1 MLQLAIATR
10 KDTDK
15 YDRRKR
21 VGTNSL
27 SDVWGLGCLFFE
39 LLTGEVLFQTEEYFE
54 FHVRLT
60 QATHQLFLPEKLEK
74 ISNNVYLID
83 FLKYVLVR
91 DMRLRPTIDNVLKRF
106 EHVHALLVATSSANG
121 RFNPRLGLELELAS
135 HRGGNKLSLATL
147 LDKASTLM
155 IYDGKLNETDMLLS
169 FTGSLNSSPRLRV
182 TVALQFSYV

>member
-27 SDVWGLGCLFFE
+27 SDVWGLGCLFYE
-39 LLTGEVLFQTEEYFE
+39 LLTGDVLFNTEEYFE

-60 QATHQLFLPEKLEK
+60 SQGQTLIDQDRFDK
-74 ISNNVYLID
+74 IGNNVYLID

-106 EHVHALLVATSSANG
+106 EHIHALLVATSSANT
-121 RFNPRLGLELELAS
+121 RYNTHNHRLMG
-135 HRGGNKLSLATL
+135 
-147 LDKASTLM
+147 D
-155 IYDGKLNETDMLLS
+155 
-169 FTGSLNSSPRLRV
+169 
-182 TVALQFSYV
+182 